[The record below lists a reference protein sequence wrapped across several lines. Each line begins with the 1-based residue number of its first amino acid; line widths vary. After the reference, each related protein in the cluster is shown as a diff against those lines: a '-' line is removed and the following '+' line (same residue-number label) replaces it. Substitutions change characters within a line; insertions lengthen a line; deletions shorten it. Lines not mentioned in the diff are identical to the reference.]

1 MRSLDGYF
9 LDSVSEISPLFLG
22 GVTNY
27 LIGISCEAETS
38 WSGQYQ
44 QLSQYVKGP
53 TLPETFFP
61 PMLFRFIWAY
71 ASQPALCSSAPGCEV
86 MDGKIL
92 PAPVSWLRS
101 CAANKLMRDINKM
114 TAAHWDDK
122 SAEWAEHLIQHV
134 RNDGL
139 KKKKPQLEPRTSLP
153 GLGCKDQKKSSD
165 GWRQAMGSSA
175 AHGWRGRWT
184 ENVKKRGMERGDVK
198 NGYGGGCLSRLLLR
212 S

>member
-1 MRSLDGYF
+1 MSKGPPLQRPFFCPCCLDLFACMSL
-9 LDSVSEISPLFLG
+9 SQHSPL
-22 GVTNY
+22 
-27 LIGISCEAETS
+27 
-38 WSGQYQ
+38 
-44 QLSQYVKGP
+44 
-53 TLPETFFP
+53 
-61 PMLFRFIWAY
+61 
-71 ASQPALCSSAPGCEV
+71 SSAPGCEV

-114 TAAHWDDK
+114 TAAHWEDK

-139 KKKKPQLEPRTSLP
+139 KKKPWLEGRTSLP
-153 GLGCKDQKKSSD
+153 GLGCEEQKKSAE

-198 NGYGGGCLSRLLLR
+198 NGYGGGCLSRLFLR